1 MDASVGVRAS
11 LARFVVELSPTR
23 VNQRPP
29 QTVPGS
35 RGVEVGDA
43 RLGRCVMSMR
53 DHVMGRWWAT
63 LEEEVLGD
71 RGLEAARDAWSM

>member
-11 LARFVVELSPTR
+11 LARFVVVFGSR
-23 VNQRPP
+23 VLVRARP

-43 RLGRCVMSMR
+43 RLGRRVMSMR